1 MILKNLEMMKKF
13 KIMNTKMK
21 SSKLKTMNN
30 NILMKADKKKIL
42 RMMNNN
48 KNSQK
53 MMNVLKTIENKILKM
68 KKTPKKMLN
77 RILKKMGKTMMK
89 KTETMTM
96 MTENII

>member
-1 MILKNLEMMKKF
+1 MKLSKNKMLLMILKNLEMMKKF

-42 RMMNNN
+42 RMMKNN

-77 RILKKMGKTMMK
+77 RILKKMGKTMM
-89 KTETMTM
+89 
-96 MTENII
+96 